1 MRIQKMT
8 NLRQIRKTK
17 REVATMMNMDHT
29 TIMTTKMRK
38 MILIQRTKR
47 KNTRV
52 MKIKTMM
59 KRITTRMKI
68 MMMNMMMKKKIMKM
82 KIMKKKKKMTMKMGK
97 TTTRRIITM
106 NIRRMTKIV
115 VKMKRPIPIPLT

>member
-8 NLRQIRKTK
+8 NFKEIRKTK
-17 REVATMMNMDHT
+17 REVTTMMNMAHT
-29 TIMTTKMRK
+29 MIMTTKMRK
-38 MILIQRTKR
+38 MIMIRRTKG

-52 MKIKTMM
+52 MKIKTMT

-82 KIMKKKKKMTMKMGK
+82 KIMKKKMIMKMRK
-97 TTTRRIITM
+97 TTTKRIITLK
-106 NIRRMTKIV
+106 IRRMTKIV
-115 VKMKRPIPIPLT
+115 VKIKRPILIPLT

>member
-29 TIMTTKMRK
+29 MIMTTKMRK

-82 KIMKKKKKMTMKMGK
+82 KIMKKMMTMKMGK

>member
-8 NLRQIRKTK
+8 NLREIRKTK
-17 REVATMMNMDHT
+17 RDVTTMMNMAHT
-29 TIMTTKMRK
+29 MIMTTKMRK